1 MAKNSNVQQVLSNKG
16 DAIDERSELEAELA
30 DADDNTAAPAHA
42 TREDR
47 IRLAAYAAAERR
59 GFAPGSEA
67 QDWLDAERQ
76 IDGERD
82 EGAAPGSA
90 P

>member
-1 MAKNSNVQQVLSNKG
+1 MAKSKNVQQVLSNKG
-16 DAIDERSELEAELA
+16 DAIEEIELELAPSTPAEELPMA
-30 DADDNTAAPAHA
+30 RP

-47 IRLAAYAAAERR
+47 IRLAAYAASERR

-76 IDGERD
+76 VDAKD
-82 EGAAPGSA
+82 DTAAQ
-90 P
+90 